1 MSEARYYY
9 PEVFV
14 EGVESDLYIVETKNG
29 EYVLTK
35 NRDVFNHSRFFGHI
49 IYENVLEYIDLLN
62 ATISRGII
70 VIKEFGKNVM
80 EGLLAEKN
88 TRVCIVEIQGHRPIV
103 FVNEGDE
110 INEHDELAYTIS
122 RKGVIR
128 SIKSPCSGVILLVV
142 NITWEK
148 PEKYILV
155 VVNRDEY
162 RSITIGESEGNRV

>member
-1 MSEARYYY
+1 MGEVRYYY

-14 EGVESDLYIVETKNG
+14 ESVESDLYIVETKNSG
-29 EYVLTK
+29 YVLTR
-35 NRDVFNHSRFFGHI
+35 NRDVYDYNRFFGHV

-62 ATISRGII
+62 QTISRGII
-70 VIKEFGKNVM
+70 VIKEFGKNIM
-80 EGLLAEKN
+80 EGLLVEKD
-88 TRVCIVEIQGHRPIV
+88 TRICIIEIQGHRPIV

-110 INEHDELAYTIS
+110 IEEYDELAYTIS

-128 SIKSPCSGVILLVV
+128 SVKSPCNGVILLVV

-155 VVNRDEY
+155 VVNRNEH
-162 RSITIGESEGNRV
+162 RSIIIGESEGGHV